1 MTMEPQDAVLTVA
14 EIATSL
20 RLETDTIRRLFT
32 DEPGVVIIC
41 FGAPR
46 KRVYR
51 TLRIPRGVVLRVL
64 TRLTAQFEWRVE
76 DLYQPV
82 FTIDDIAHR
91 LKVSP
96 STVRR
101 LLARLPGALVIR
113 FPTPGKRTYCTLR
126 IPQRALDATLARLI
140 PRPDSDLATL
150 LTAETIG
157 FSGCL
162 PLPRATHDES
172 VVKSGNQVGDTLII
186 KTRPAPD
193 TTRK

>member
-1 MTMEPQDAVLTVA
+1 LAASDWLSADAAFTPSPPEVMTMEPHDAVLTVA

-32 DEPGVVIIC
+32 DEPGVVVIC

-64 TRLTAQFEWRVE
+64 TRLIAQFEWRLG
-76 DLYQPV
+76 DLHQPV
-82 FTIDDIAHR
+82 FTVDDIAQR

-101 LLARLPGALVIR
+101 LIARTPGVLVIR

-126 IPQRALDATLARLI
+126 IPQRALDMALARLI
-140 PRPDSDLATL
+140 PRPDSNPAIL

-157 FSGCL
+157 LSTPVHG
-162 PLPRATHDES
+162 
-172 VVKSGNQVGDTLII
+172 
-186 KTRPAPD
+186 
-193 TTRK
+193 